1 MSGFWAMGGY
11 AVYVWSA
18 YALALVVLLLDS
30 LLPRRRQRC
39 LLADIRAQAAREQ
52 ARRAR
57 GNVATNGAHDASH
70 P

>member
-18 YALALVVLLLDS
+18 YALALLVLLLDS
-30 LLPRRRQRC
+30 VLPRRRQRR
-39 LLADIRAQAAREQ
+39 LLADIRAQVTREQ

>member
-18 YALALVVLLLDS
+18 YALVLVVLILDS
-30 LLPRRRQRC
+30 VLPRRRQRR
-39 LLADIRAQAAREQ
+39 LLAGIRAQVAREQ

-57 GNVATNGAHDASH
+57 VNVATNGARNASH

>member
-18 YALALVVLLLDS
+18 YALVFVVLLLDS
-30 LLPRRRQRC
+30 LLPRRRQRR
-39 LLADIRAQAAREQ
+39 LLAGIRAQAAREQ

-57 GNVATNGAHDASH
+57 GNAVVPGVGDASH